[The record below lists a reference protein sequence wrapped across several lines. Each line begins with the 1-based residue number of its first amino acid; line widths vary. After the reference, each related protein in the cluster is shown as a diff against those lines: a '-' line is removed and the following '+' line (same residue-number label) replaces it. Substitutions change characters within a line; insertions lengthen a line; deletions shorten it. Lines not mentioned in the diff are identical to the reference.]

1 MEEGRANAVQSPS
14 PFWTRVDF
22 FGFPVYLWP
31 VILIQSSWIS
41 FRVRTRWNLGRIN
54 GKGWGSSWATLCDI
68 RHDFW
73 RHFPVGWSGVD
84 TISKYPFL
92 FWLLVPCSSFSLS
105 EKDLGICFRLLFTG
119 CSSFAVC
126 FLHCNKMSCW
136 CFELDPELACAFCCL
151 HLLIYTS
158 PTDLPFNA
166 ALHVLFFSG
175 SFSLSFF
182 SLDICWWC
190 RDLFTLDLCLY
201 KDFFARDLS
210 VVLFRLISLFDMF
223 PWVCSINLSPLCII
237 KLASSLMQLF
247 ALWIAED
254 QSQLS

>member
-1 MEEGRANAVQSPS
+1 MEEGRVNVVQSPS

-41 FRVRTRWNLGRIN
+41 FRVRTRWSLGSIN
-54 GKGWGSSWATLCDI
+54 GKGWGSSWPTLCGI
-68 RHDFW
+68 RHDLL
-73 RHFPVGWSGVD
+73 RHLPVSWSGGD
-84 TISKYPFL
+84 TISEYPFF
-92 FWLLVPCSSFSLS
+92 FWLVVPCFSLFLS

-126 FLHCNKMSCW
+126 FLHCDKMSCW
-136 CFELDPELACAFCCL
+136 RLELNPELVCAFCCL

-158 PTDLPFNA
+158 PTAVPLNA

-190 RDLFTLDLCLY
+190 RDFFTLDLCLY
-201 KDFFARDLS
+201 KDSFAHDSS
-210 VVLFRLISLFDMF
+210 VVLFPLMSLNILVSWFSSIVVTTKSETQHAHQFYRVTVFFLI
-223 PWVCSINLSPLCII
+223 I
-237 KLASSLMQLF
+237 
-247 ALWIAED
+247 ALPF
-254 QSQLS
+254 